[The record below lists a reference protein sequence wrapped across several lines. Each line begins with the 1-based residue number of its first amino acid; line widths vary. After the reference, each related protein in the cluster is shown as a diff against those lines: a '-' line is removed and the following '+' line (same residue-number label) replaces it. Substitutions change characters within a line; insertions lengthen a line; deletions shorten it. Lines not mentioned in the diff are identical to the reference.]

1 MERYMPKDE
10 REVLTKDRIK
20 ADLLQDLKAEKV
32 GCIGWSIL
40 AMFVL
45 GLLFAFA
52 CMVADNSVWNGITVA
67 IWILSLAVSLLVIIT
82 WIFIIRR
89 VLFADRILKN
99 EDFYIVEDQ
108 LVRIS
113 EDEIP
118 TVSRFGFAQPGTRFA
133 GYGSRLADALYFST
147 YGKVFVRKQVSRYS
161 VCGDRFYLVVYNDAK
176 KEIIKLYSSK
186 IYRFAE
192 ESL

>member
-1 MERYMPKDE
+1 MQKND

-32 GCIGWSIL
+32 GLIGWSVS
-40 AMFVL
+40 AVFVL

-52 CMVADNSVWNGITVA
+52 YMVAGNAVCNGITVA
-67 IWILSLAVSLLVIIT
+67 IWILPLAVSLLVIIT
-82 WIFIIRR
+82 WIFLIRR

-99 EDFYIVEDQ
+99 EAFSIVEDQ

-118 TVSRFGFAQPGTRFA
+118 TIPRFGFAQPGTRFA
-133 GYGSRLADALYFST
+133 GYRNRLADALYFST
-147 YGKVFVRKQVSRYS
+147 YGKVFVHKQVSRHAM
-161 VCGDRFYLVVYNDAK
+161 CGDMFYLVVYNGAEK
-176 KEIIKLYSSK
+176 GIIKLYSSK

-192 ESL
+192 KKL